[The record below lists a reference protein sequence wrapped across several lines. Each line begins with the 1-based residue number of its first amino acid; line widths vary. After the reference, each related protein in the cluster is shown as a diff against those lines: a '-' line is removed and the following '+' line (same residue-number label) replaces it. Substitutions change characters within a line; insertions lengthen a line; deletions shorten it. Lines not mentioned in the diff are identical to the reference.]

1 LSPSICVERK
11 SVPDLIG
18 SFASGRLFQQCE
30 RMTRYYKVAVLLI
43 EFDEHRSFGL
53 QSVSSLGQDIA
64 AGSITSKLVLLTL
77 HFPTLRIIWMRS
89 AHVTALMFDELKQ
102 NQMEPDGAEAEK
114 IGLETADAKGQFAIV
129 PQDILRKLPGINAN
143 NVTFVMNHVESLH
156 HLSTLS
162 LQSVPLSRKVAP

>member
-1 LSPSICVERK
+1 
-11 SVPDLIG
+11 
-18 SFASGRLFQQCE
+18 
-30 RMTRYYKVAVLLI
+30 
-43 EFDEHRSFGL
+43 
-53 QSVSSLGQDIA
+53 
-64 AGSITSKLVLLTL
+64 
-77 HFPTLRIIWMRS
+77 MRS

-162 LQSVPLSRKVAP
+162 LQSVPLSRTVAP